1 MSAANDAPGASL
13 EISGELY
20 RKLLRAKV
28 YAPSPDSEP
37 IPEEQK
43 TVKLTPEQRV
53 QFENGLALGSY
64 LRVLKSA
71 MVGSSPSFFLRI
83 I

>member
-1 MSAANDAPGASL
+1 MSVANDAPGASL

-37 IPEEQK
+37 IAEEQK
-43 TVKLTPEQRV
+43 TVKLTPE
-53 QFENGLALGSY
+53 
-64 LRVLKSA
+64 
-71 MVGSSPSFFLRI
+71 
-83 I
+83 